1 MNASQDH
8 ISSMSAADHDS
19 KREKMQGTAADDV
32 ASAHAEM
39 SEPVKVSFF
48 RSTLWNTLVVGW
60 ASFLA
65 PGIYNALA
73 STGAG
78 GLADVS
84 HSELVGRMDW
94 LMTDQHW

>member
-1 MNASQDH
+1 
-8 ISSMSAADHDS
+8 MSTEQVKYSNDKEPVPAA
-19 KREKMQGTAADDV
+19 
-32 ASAHAEM
+32 ASAEVI
-39 SEPVKVSFF
+39 EPVKVSFF

-78 GLADVS
+78 GLADVGADDFA
-84 HSELVGRMDW
+84 LAPG
-94 LMTDQHW
+94 

>member
-1 MNASQDH
+1 
-8 ISSMSAADHDS
+8 MSTVDHDS
-19 KREKMQGTAADDV
+19 QREKMPTTDDV
-32 ASAHAEM
+32 ASGPPPEL

-84 HSELVGRMDW
+84 PLSANKS
-94 LMTDQHW
+94 